1 MGIKWSD
8 MENNIDD
15 CVTICKKD
23 RITIFR
29 IIEGRYGY
37 YADYFDNRLF
47 TSPNLSYL
55 EAAQISKTKL
65 GNDSLENR
73 LIIAKEFFLDNYRE
87 QIFNT
92 IFKLE
97 HMSV

>member
-1 MGIKWSD
+1 MGIKWVD

-23 RITIFR
+23 GITIFR
-29 IIEGRYGY
+29 IIEAKYGY
-37 YADYFDNRLF
+37 HADYSDNRLF

-55 EAAQISKTKL
+55 EATQISKFKL
-65 GNDSLENR
+65 GDDSLENR

-92 IFKLE
+92 RLKLE
-97 HMSV
+97 CVSV

>member
-1 MGIKWSD
+1 

-23 RITIFR
+23 GITIFR
-29 IIEGRYGY
+29 IIEAKYGY
-37 YADYFDNRLF
+37 HADYFDNRLF

-55 EAAQISKTKL
+55 EASKISKTKL
-65 GNDSLENR
+65 GDDSLENR
-73 LIIAKEFFLDNYRE
+73 LIIAKEFFLDDYRE

-92 IFKLE
+92 RFKLE